1 MPATADKLFPFLS
14 EQDHETVLRLA
25 KQEIGTTTYSN
36 LPRVASSEDEVP
48 PEVISS
54 EQYVDLGE
62 PVGSITYF
70 WCDGHFDTPEKLL
83 VCEYVDK
90 QFANYKKPSQPHC
103 VDQDD
108 SQDDPWARGWDD
120 GISVAMESE
129 KAWKLFDDDSD
140 EEFPPTTSS
149 LLKQAEGELEDKQNA
164 RKRAIVLGELDTIDE
179 SALRFLE
186 GKVECLYLI
195 RRKELSLQSDT
206 WQDEQETEADN
217 MLKALEL
224 FQIHTEV
231 SRRCEGQWKELT
243 FKPTKK
249 TTKEELQIFIKEAYV
264 AVHDSKLKNEQQK
277 KDQPQ
282 ELFNVPGFVND
293 FIELSMATAPYPN
306 RPLAFCGAMAM
317 LSLLLARKIT
327 FNGLAPNVYLL
338 GLAYSGSG
346 KDHPRKII
354 NQLAGLAN
362 LNQQLGNSF
371 ASGEG
376 IEDSLWQ
383 SNSMLFLPDEFN
395 HLILNMANQKEARFT
410 SINEK
415 LLTLFTSSTTTF
427 FCRRRAGKDEPQRVI
442 HRPHLSLFATCT
454 PGAFYESLS
463 ARMMTSGL
471 MARLLVVDA
480 GSRGVRQRN
489 RPIVPSESML
499 MAMQHHLEL
508 PFGEGNLAEVTPQP
522 QELPSTEAAMVAL
535 DSIGDYA
542 DKKYNECFASQ
553 DEGGMA
559 VWARCFEH
567 VAKLAMLYSASAKPH
582 EMEVTADAVQ
592 WAGNFVNS
600 QIQRMLKAVSE
611 GLHESPF
618 DALVG
623 RLRKKIAMAK
633 GGISH
638 SDLLKFARVSR
649 KDFALAIETLA
660 ERGEIESV
668 LPGAADSGKRGPKGR
683 LYILARQN

>member
-25 KQEIGTTTYSN
+25 KQEIGTSTYSN
-36 LPRVASSEDEVP
+36 CPRVASSEDEVP
-48 PEVISS
+48 PKVISS

-70 WCDGHFDTPEKLL
+70 WCEGQFDTPEKLL
-83 VCEYVDK
+83 ICEYVDK

-103 VDQDD
+103 VDQEDT
-108 SQDDPWARGWDD
+108 QDPWARGWDD

-129 KAWKLFDDDSD
+129 KAWKLFDIDSD
-140 EEFPPTTSS
+140 DEEPPTTFD
-149 LLKQAEGELEDKQNA
+149 LLKQAEVELEDKQNA
-164 RKRAIVLGELDTIDE
+164 RKRAIVLGEFDTIDE
-179 SALRFLE
+179 SAIRFLE
-186 GKVECLYLI
+186 GKVDCLYVI
-195 RRKELSLQSDT
+195 FRNRVNV
-206 WQDEQETEADN
+206 N
-217 MLKALEL
+217 MLEVLES
-224 FQIHTEV
+224 FQIHTEL
-231 SRRCEGQWKELT
+231 SRRCEGQWNGLV
-243 FKPTKK
+243 FKPSKK

-282 ELFNVPGFVND
+282 ELFNVPGFVNE

-480 GSRGVRQRN
+480 GSRGARQRN

-499 MAMQHHLEL
+499 MKMQHYLKL

-522 QELPSTEAAMVAL
+522 QELPSTEAAMMAL

-542 DKKYNECFASQ
+542 DEKYNECFASQ

-567 VAKLAMLYSASAKPH
+567 VAKLAMLYSASAKPQ

-623 RLRKKIAMAK
+623 RLRKKIANTK